1 MHKSKRD
8 VYLYK
13 FNNQNRQI
21 MTTLSNTTMRDI
33 VAKTSFE
40 YGSLEAD
47 LMITSMGCGY
57 SFIKSYIMSKSI
69 QTK

>member
-1 MHKSKRD
+1 
-8 VYLYK
+8 
-13 FNNQNRQI
+13 

-33 VAKTSFE
+33 IAKTSFE
-40 YGSLEAD
+40 YGSLESD

-57 SFIKSYIMSKSI
+57 SFIKAYIMSKSI